1 MLVFSYHMFKQFYCA
16 AYNLWIRDT
25 LYWVQLLHCGCFLIS
40 PTTGWFYYI
49 LKIDIFFLLKIC
61 QFEVIIIIFWLF
73 DLINRFIFCQWPKR
87 VILTSNIL
95 FAFCNKNYMVSL
107 DVINIYWPC
116 NPLTQPNCIS
126 NKGRCLVWFAA
137 YHYDWS

>member
-1 MLVFSYHMFKQFYCA
+1 MGKVTMLVFSYHMFKQFYCA

-40 PTTGWFYYI
+40 PTTGCFDYI
-49 LKIDIFFLLKIC
+49 MELNIFLIMKIYLFEILL
-61 QFEVIIIIFWLF
+61 IFWLF
-73 DLINRFIFCQWPKR
+73 DWIIR
-87 VILTSNIL
+87 TSNIL
-95 FAFCNKNYMVSL
+95 FAFCNENYMVSL